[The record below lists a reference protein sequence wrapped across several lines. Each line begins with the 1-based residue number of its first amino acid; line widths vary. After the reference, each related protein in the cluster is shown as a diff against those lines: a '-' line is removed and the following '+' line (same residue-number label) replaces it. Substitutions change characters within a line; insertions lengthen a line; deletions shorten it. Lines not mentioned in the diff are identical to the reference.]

1 VTKYVLFGAAIAS
14 LGGSLALSAVHG
26 SLAATASGTLAGL
39 SLLLAYLSGLKTGYD
54 AD

>member
-1 VTKYVLFGAAIAS
+1 MKYVLFGGAVAS
-14 LGGSLALSAVHG
+14 LGGSLALSAFPNNPL
-26 SLAATASGTLAGL
+26 LATTSGVLAGL

>member
-1 VTKYVLFGAAIAS
+1 MKYLLFGAAIVC
-14 LGGSLALSAVHG
+14 LGGSLALSAFPG
-26 SLAATASGTLAGL
+26 NPLLSTASGILAGL